1 MRSHQ
6 IAPCSGTFI
15 ILGAGTPVKKEAIE
29 MVRLPVFQ
37 PGSNSTQ
44 KLETMKQIES
54 TAGNLEVPFN
64 SKGFDRCSI
73 LSRLNLATGVCSV
86 CGARELRTFTFFCA

>member
-1 MRSHQ
+1 MRSHW

-15 ILGAGTPVKKEAIE
+15 ILGAGTPVKKEAIV

-44 KLETMKQIES
+44 KLETMEQIES
-54 TAGNLEVPFN
+54 TASNLEVPLN
-64 SKGFDRCSI
+64 SKDFDQCPI
-73 LSRLNLATGVCSV
+73 LSRLNLATGVYSI
-86 CGARELRTFTFFCA
+86 CGARELRTFTFFCT

>member
-6 IAPCSGTFI
+6 IAPCSGIFI
-15 ILGAGTPVKKEAIE
+15 ILAAGTPVKKEAIE

-44 KLETMKQIES
+44 KLETVEQIES
-54 TAGNLEVPFN
+54 TASNLEVPLS
-64 SKGFDRCSI
+64 SKDFDQCSI
-73 LSRLNLATGVCSV
+73 LSWL
-86 CGARELRTFTFFCA
+86 